1 MADPFKPP
9 GLESN
14 GTIPDGL
21 RHQLDEFRGQLW
33 RAKIIEALA
42 AGGIGL
48 LASFL
53 LVYGIDRVWQTPVIF
68 RLVIL
73 LLGGSLSMVFAPYWL
88 HRWLWKQRKQDQL
101 ARLIARRYPGLGDRL
116 LGVLELQREG
126 VNENGHSSRL
136 LEAAMESVALEVE
149 RCNLDAA
156 LPIRKQRIWVVSVVA
171 LAGIA
176 AMVVTWTPRAGLNA
190 LQRLLLPWS
199 KTERY
204 TFTRLANPPTSRVVA
219 AGESFEIT
227 LRLDLGSEQHP
238 TSAFGKI
245 GTQPVVMSR
254 LKSNAYR
261 FVFPGQ
267 QEPRNVTFKV
277 GDLRHEV
284 RVIPIARPAVES
296 ALATITYPSYLNLGS
311 KTTDLSTGTLNV
323 VAGSQLNINL
333 TINRPLGSAKFGPTQ
348 AKRSGGPPE
357 DDEEFRSSSGL
368 LEISSNMARTSPID
382 VGTVPFE
389 IPFSWVDTH
398 SLEGESG
405 YHLLVAAS
413 KDIAP
418 SCYLQGID
426 RQKVMLPEET
436 LDFELSAE
444 DDFGVKEAG
453 IEWEGDSNRM
463 TAETLARG
471 SFDLLDGANEGQRFT
486 RAVAFSPA
494 AFGIGPQKIMLRG
507 YCEDAYPKRRRVY
520 SEPITLYVLT
530 RDEHAQMLKGKF
542 DRIVT
547 EFEDLAR
554 REQELLDENQRLM
567 RLDGKALQD
576 APSQKRLEGQEQ
588 AEAES
593 KIRMEDLTE
602 RMESLMKDSTRNG
615 EIPKATLQKIAESLK
630 PMQELYQNDLP
641 AVKNKIGDAQER
653 SNTEEKTSTDVS
665 RAVEEQTKAVE
676 KMQDAIAKINEA
688 NRRFEAGTFVNRLK
702 KAAGEQSAL
711 ASALV
716 DVFPSVLGV
725 RMSKLDPADQRR
737 LKQAS
742 MQQANTASDLRWLQE
757 DLASYFGR
765 TKGESFKQILDEM
778 RSSRLDVGLED
789 IRSLLTINH
798 AFMATENSRKWARQ
812 LDEWAKKLE
821 GENDRSGNGVGDSRV
836 SPEDEDFEFMLR
848 VMKLVQQEQDLRGQ
862 TRVLEQARRT
872 PPNSLNQTKK
882 P

>member
-9 GLESN
+9 GPHSN
-14 GTIPDGL
+14 AAIPDGL

-33 RAKIIEALA
+33 RAKIVEALA
-42 AGGIGL
+42 AGVIGL

-53 LVYGIDRVWQTPVIF
+53 LVYGIDRVLQTPVIL

-88 HRWLWKQRKQDQL
+88 HRWVWKQRKQDQL

-126 VNENGHSSRL
+126 GNENGHSSRL
-136 LEAAMESVALEVE
+136 FEAAMESVALEVE

-156 LPIRKQRIWVVSVVA
+156 LPIRKHRTWVVCMVA
-171 LAGIA
+171 LVVIV
-176 AMVVTWTPRAGLNA
+176 AMVVTSTPRAGLNA

-199 KTERY
+199 KAERY
-204 TFTRLANPPTSRVVA
+204 TFTRLTSPPTSRVVA
-219 AGESFEIT
+219 TGESFEIIF
-227 LRLDLGSEQHP
+227 RLDRGSEQHP
-238 TSAFGKI
+238 ATAFGKI
-245 GTQPVVMSR
+245 GTQPGVMSR
-254 LKSNAYR
+254 LQSNAYR

-267 QEPRNVTFKV
+267 LEPQTATFKV

-284 RVIPIARPAVES
+284 RVIPMARPAVES
-296 ALATITYPSYLNLGS
+296 ALATITYPSYLGLDS
-311 KTTDLSTGTLNV
+311 KTTDLSTGILNV
-323 VAGSQLNINL
+323 VAGSQLKLNL
-333 TINRPLGSAKFGPTQ
+333 TINRPLASARFGPTQ
-348 AKRSGGPPE
+348 VKPSGESPE
-357 DDEEFRSSSGL
+357 EEGNFRSSSGL
-368 LEISSNMARTSPID
+368 LELSDNAARTSLID

-398 SLEGESG
+398 GLAGEAG
-405 YHLLVAAS
+405 YHLRIATS
-413 KDIAP
+413 KDIPP

-436 LDFELSAE
+436 LDFELSTE
-444 DDFGVKEAG
+444 DDFGVKESG
-453 IEWEGDSNRM
+453 IEWEGQSNRM
-463 TAETLARG
+463 TSETLAKG
-471 SFDLLDGANEGQRFT
+471 SFKLFDGANEGQRFT

-494 AFGIGPQKIMLRG
+494 AFEIVPQKIILRG
-507 YCEDAYPKRRRVY
+507 YCEDAYPNRNRVY

-576 APSQKRLEGQEQ
+576 ATSRKRLEGQEQ

-593 KIRMEDLTE
+593 KIRMKDLTE

-615 EIPKATLQKIAESLK
+615 EIPKHTLQKIAESLK
-630 PMQELYQNDLP
+630 PMQELYQTDLP

-653 SNTEEKTSTDVS
+653 SNSEEKTSADVS

-676 KMQDAIAKINEA
+676 KMQDAIAKVNEA

-716 DVFPSVLGV
+716 DVFQSVLGV

-757 DLASYFGR
+757 DLANYFGR
-765 TKGESFKQILDEM
+765 TKGEPFKQILDEM
-778 RSSRLDVGLED
+778 RSSRMDVGLED
-789 IRSLLTINH
+789 IRSLLTVNH
-798 AFMATENSRKWARQ
+798 AFIATENSKNWANQ

-821 GENDRSGNGVGDSRV
+821 GENDRSGNGGGGSGVN
-836 SPEDEDFEFMLR
+836 PEDEDFEFMLR

-872 PPNSLNQTKK
+872 SPNLPN
-882 P
+882 